1 MVPHRIKSTA
11 TKVATGREISRAGI
25 GRLAVL
31 FINASRRHS
40 CTWFKTEVPAAN
52 KKTPPNM
59 SIKAPFGELP
69 VKKYPVMAD
78 MDTINESRILVSLT
92 KTEIRWFNLF
102 LLT

>member
-1 MVPHRIKSTA
+1 
-11 TKVATGREISRAGI
+11 
-25 GRLAVL
+25 
-31 FINASRRHS
+31 
-40 CTWFKTEVPAAN
+40 
-52 KKTPPNM
+52 M